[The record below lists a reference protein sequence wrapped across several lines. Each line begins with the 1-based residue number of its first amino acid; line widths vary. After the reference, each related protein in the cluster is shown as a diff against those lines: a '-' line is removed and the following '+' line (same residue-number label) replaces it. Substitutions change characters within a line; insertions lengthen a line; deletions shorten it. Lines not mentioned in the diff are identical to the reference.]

1 MASIVPRPGD
11 VRSFWL
17 QEALSADPGAACP
30 PLRERLSA
38 DVCIVGGGFAG
49 LWTAQELLDRDP
61 GLRIV
66 LVEADIC
73 GGGASG
79 RNGGFVSS
87 SWHDLDGLCHLYD
100 PEPGV
105 RYAQALADQVA
116 EVGSWC
122 QTHAVDAWFHLEGVA
137 MLETNP
143 DQRGAHRTALEAS
156 RSRGLDVIRPLDR
169 EAAGRIARS
178 PVVEGGMLVP
188 DCAIVQPA
196 RLARGLRRIA
206 LERGVRIHEGTPTL
220 GIEGDGRPVVR
231 TPHGAVRAE
240 SVVLTIGAWATGRK
254 GFRTRLANIAD
265 YVVVTEPIPDR
276 LEEIGW
282 TSNVGIADFREM
294 LYYLRPT
301 EDRRLA
307 IGGGTTAALFGGKIG
322 RGATRLRSV
331 AEESARGLRYLF
343 PALEDV
349 AITHAWGGPID
360 VTPSWTPFFTT
371 LRPGV
376 HSGLGF
382 SGHGLAATKL
392 GGKTL
397 ASMALGRDDEWTR
410 LPVVGD
416 AVGRFPPEPLRWP
429 LVRSTVLGM
438 FRHDRAADEGRRPAA
453 PWRMLDHAPSVYR
466 ELFRQRR

>member
-1 MASIVPRPGD
+1 MAQIVPRPGD
-11 VRSFWL
+11 ARSFWL
-17 QEALSADPGAACP
+17 QEALAAHPGARCP
-30 PLRERLSA
+30 PLIERVSA

-66 LVEADIC
+66 LLEADIC

-87 SWHDLDGLCHLYD
+87 SWHDLDGLCRLYGD
-100 PEPGV
+100 EPGV
-105 RYAQALADQVA
+105 RYAEALADQVA

-122 QTHAVDAWFHLEGVA
+122 QTHAVDAWFHHEGVA

-143 DQRGAHRTALEAS
+143 DQRGAHRKAMEAS
-156 RSRGLDVIRPLDR
+156 RSRGLDVIEPLDR
-169 EAAGRIARS
+169 EDAARIARS
-178 PVVEGGMLVP
+178 PTVEGGMLVA

-196 RLARGLRRIA
+196 RLARGLRRVA
-206 LERGVRIHEGTPTL
+206 LERGVRIHEGTPMRA
-220 GIEGDGRPVVR
+220 IEGDGRPVVR
-231 TPHGAVRAE
+231 TPRGAVRAD
-240 SVVLTIGAWATGRK
+240 SVVLTIGAWATGRR

-265 YVVVTEPIPDR
+265 YVVVTESIPDR
-276 LEEIGW
+276 LQEIGW
-282 TSNVGIADFREM
+282 TSNIGIADFREM

-301 EDRRLA
+301 EDRRVA
-307 IGGGTTAALFGGKIG
+307 IGGGTTGALFGGRIG

-343 PALEDV
+343 PSLEDV
-349 AITHAWGGPID
+349 RITHAWGGPID

-376 HSGLGF
+376 VCGLGF

-397 ASMALGRDDEWTR
+397 ASLVLGRDDEWTR

-429 LVRSTVLGM
+429 IVRSAVLGM
-438 FRHDRAADEGRRPAA
+438 FRHDRAADQGRRPGAL
-453 PWRMLDHAPSVYR
+453 WRMLDHAPSAYR
-466 ELFRQRR
+466 ELFRGPR

>member
-17 QEALSADPGAACP
+17 QEALDADPGAPCP
-30 PLRERLSA
+30 PLTQRVSA

-49 LWTAQELLDRDP
+49 LWTAHELLDRDP
-61 GLRIV
+61 GLRIA
-66 LVEADIC
+66 LLEADIC

-87 SWHDLDGLCHLYD
+87 SWHDLDGLCRLYGE
-100 PEPGV
+100 EPGV
-105 RYAQALADQVA
+105 RYARALADQVA

-122 QTHAVDAWFHLEGVA
+122 QTHAVDAWFHHEGVA

-143 DQRGAHRTALEAS
+143 DQRGAHGKTLEGS
-156 RSRGLDVIRPLDR
+156 RSRGLDVIEPLDR
-169 EAAGRIARS
+169 EGAARIAHS
-178 PVVEGGMLVP
+178 PVVEGGMLVA

-196 RLARGLRRIA
+196 RLARGLRRVA
-206 LERGVRIHEGTPTL
+206 LERGVRIHEGTPMRA
-220 GIEGDGRPVVR
+220 IEGGGRPTVR
-231 TPHGAVRAE
+231 TPRGAVRAG
-240 SVVLTIGAWATGRK
+240 SVVVAIGAWATGRR

-265 YVVVTEPIPDR
+265 YVVVTEPIPDHLR
-276 LEEIGW
+276 QIGW
-282 TSNVGIADFREM
+282 TSNTGIADFREM

-301 EDRRLA
+301 EDRRIA
-307 IGGGTTAALFGGKIG
+307 IGGGTTGALFGGRIG
-322 RGATRLRSV
+322 QGATRLRSV

-343 PALEDV
+343 PSLEDV
-349 AITHAWGGPID
+349 RITHAWGGPID

-376 HSGLGF
+376 VCGLGF

-397 ASMALGRDDEWTR
+397 ASMVLGLDDEWTR

-429 LVRSTVLGM
+429 LVRATVLGM
-438 FRHDRAADEGRRPAA
+438 LRHDRAADQGRRPPL
-453 PWRMLDHAPSVYR
+453 PWRALDGAPSAYR
-466 ELFRQRR
+466 ALFSGRR

>member
-1 MASIVPRPGD
+1 MSQIVPRPGD

-17 QEALSADPGAACP
+17 QEALAADPGIAAP
-30 PLRERLSA
+30 PLTERISA

-66 LVEADIC
+66 LLEADIC

-87 SWHDLDGLCHLYD
+87 SWHDLGGLCRLYGE
-100 PEPGV
+100 EPGV

-122 QTHAVDAWFHLEGVA
+122 QTHAVDAWFHHEGVA

-143 DQRGAHRTALEAS
+143 DQRGAHESSLERTRDL
-156 RSRGLDVIRPLDR
+156 GLDVIEPLDR
-169 EAAGRIARS
+169 EGASRVARS

-196 RLARGLRRIA
+196 RLARGLRRVA
-206 LERGVRIHEGTPTL
+206 MERGVRIHEGTPMRA
-220 GIEGDGRPVVR
+220 IEGDSRPIVR
-231 TPHGAVRAE
+231 TPLGAVRAD

-265 YVVVTEPIPDR
+265 YVVVTEPIPER

-282 TSNVGIADFREM
+282 TSNTGIADFREM

-301 EDRRLA
+301 EDRRIA
-307 IGGGTTAALFGGKIG
+307 IGGGTTGALFGGRIG
-322 RGATRLRSV
+322 RGATRLHPV
-331 AEESARGLRYLF
+331 ADEAARGLRYLF
-343 PALEDV
+343 PSLEDV
-349 AITHAWGGPID
+349 RITHAWGGPID

-376 HSGLGF
+376 VCGLGF

-397 ASMALGRDDEWTR
+397 ASMVLGRDDEWTR

-416 AVGRFPPEPLRWP
+416 TGGRFPPEPFRWP
-429 LVRSTVLGM
+429 LVRSTVSGM
-438 FRHDRAADEGRRPAA
+438 FRYDRAADEGRRPAA
-453 PWRMLDHAPSVYR
+453 PWRMLDRAPTVYR
-466 ELFRQRR
+466 ERLRRRR